1 MCIRDS
7 ERTIQ
12 FNDDGTSLTQVLPE
26 TPVTQTSNTSGNRAL
41 VDTKRPEIIEF
52 ALTSS
57 NEGVNLDY
65 PDSRM
70 VRDGDTLTISFES
83 TERIST
89 KDDLEG
95 FRKPNVS
102 FFFGNEE
109 LPVDVNNITKQL
121 GHQGETKWQAELEIC
136 LLYTSPSPRD
146 ATLSRMPSSA

>member
-1 MCIRDS
+1 MKVLDKS
-7 ERTIQ
+7 GNERTIQ

-70 VRDGDTLTISFES
+70 VRDGDTLTLSFET

-95 FRKPNVS
+95 SRKPNVS

-109 LPVDVNNITKQL
+109 LPVDVNNITKQF
-121 GHQGETKWQAELEIC
+121 G
-136 LLYTSPSPRD
+136 
-146 ATLSRMPSSA
+146 LSLIHI